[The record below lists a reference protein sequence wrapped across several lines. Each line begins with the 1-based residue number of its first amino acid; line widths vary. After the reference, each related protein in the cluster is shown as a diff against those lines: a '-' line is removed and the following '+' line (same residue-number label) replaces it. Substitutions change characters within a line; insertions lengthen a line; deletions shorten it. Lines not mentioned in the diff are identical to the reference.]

1 MTRQPRNP
9 GDRTRRRP
17 TADRT
22 RSVYTSWRTPV
33 ASSTPSSLPRRDEGA
48 FAPYTR
54 AIRRHPLLVALIT
67 LASLA
72 VAFAW
77 VAKRS
82 VQYEATA
89 QILVTPVSS
98 GSTVVTGLPLL
109 SDSVDPTRTLQ
120 TAATVLTSPRASLV
134 AAQSLG
140 AGWDAARISHAV
152 KVEPEGD
159 SNIIAVTAKLPARA
173 DAIAAAN
180 AAARAALSVRA
191 DTLRAQADVQLA
203 SLRARRDALGTS
215 DPTTSATLAGQIAA
229 LEQIREGNDPNFQLQ
244 QTASAAKPT
253 GKSAFLILFA
263 GLVVG
268 LLIGTGAALLV
279 EQLDRRVRDEQDVLD
294 RFPLPVMTRVPL
306 TRRRGQVDGRMALLD
321 PLVVEAYRTL
331 QVQIEE
337 PDEQG
342 RVVMLTSASVG
353 DGKTTCAI
361 GLARALGAAGYS
373 VVLLDFD
380 VRKPDVSGRLGVAS
394 DSRNLFRPSAHV
406 ADLLVDDPDS
416 QLRVLSAPTGSE
428 SVNALELLL
437 TRLPDLVAQARDI
450 ADYVVID
457 TAPLGRVSDALRLGG
472 VTDDVLVVVRPGN
485 TDRKELGVAR
495 ELLEHMAV
503 RPLGLIV
510 IGDTA
515 AGGDGYYGYAQQR
528 ASGDGNFRLPALRAA
543 EPSARG
549 QHHGNRA
556 S

>member
-1 MTRQPRNP
+1 
-9 GDRTRRRP
+9 
-17 TADRT
+17 
-22 RSVYTSWRTPV
+22 
-33 ASSTPSSLPRRDEGA
+33 LPRRDEGA

-89 QILVTPVSS
+89 QILVTPVS
-98 GSTVVTGLPLL
+98 TDATAVTGLPLL

-180 AAARAALSVRA
+180 AAARGALSVRA

-203 SLRARRDALGTS
+203 SLRARRTALGTS

-244 QTASAAKPT
+244 QTATAAKPT

-306 TRRRGQVDGRMALLD
+306 TRRRGQVDGRMALVD

-416 QLRVLSAPTGSE
+416 QLRVLSAPAGSE
-428 SVNALELLL
+428 SVNALEMLL
-437 TRLPDLVAQARDI
+437 TRLPDLVAQARDV
-450 ADYVVID
+450 ADYVVVD

-510 IGDTA
+510 VGDTA
-515 AGGDGYYGYAQQR
+515 AGGDGYYGYAPQR
-528 ASGDGNFRLPALRAA
+528 AGGDGNFRLPALRAA
-543 EPSARG
+543 EPQARG